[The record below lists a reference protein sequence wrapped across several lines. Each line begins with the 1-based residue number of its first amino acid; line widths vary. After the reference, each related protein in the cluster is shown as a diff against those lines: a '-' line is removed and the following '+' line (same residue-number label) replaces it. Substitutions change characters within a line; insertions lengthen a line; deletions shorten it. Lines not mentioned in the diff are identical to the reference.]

1 MDEGSPMEQE
11 FNLRQY
17 SALIMKH
24 WRKIGGLT
32 VGSVLIAGLISFLVL
47 PPMYAATATAVATTP
62 SYRLNFDTR
71 IQSVRDVRASTR
83 AYAAVAKN
91 AELLLAVIQGLGDGL
106 PAELRSAESL
116 GAVCS
121 ISAGA
126 DQSVMQL
133 TVRYTDPQVAA
144 DVANTWASEF
154 VAYIRALY
162 GLSGEDVQRLEEQTA
177 VAEQK
182 LHALEQAVDEYQ
194 KINPTLVLSQTI
206 ASQSAALASYI
217 TAETN
222 IQLALQDARTLK
234 QQLEAVGTAS
244 LGQASNLSALLTEL
258 NSLSA
263 QRELGPQIEISLGAA
278 PGLDA
283 SVSERVQY
291 LDSLIDALNSKVRA
305 LAEARAEIPEEIL
318 GAQGE
323 LQQAQTEM
331 ARLVRNRTLAEESYL
346 ALSRKLDER
355 RIASQLELGEV
366 SIAARAVVPVR
377 PSSPNKLFNLAVG
390 AVLGLAL
397 GISAAFA
404 AEYLG
409 KPSKLDRS

>member
-1 MDEGSPMEQE
+1 MDDGSPMEQE

-17 SALIMKH
+17 SALIVKH
-24 WRKIGGLT
+24 WRKILGLT
-32 VGSVLIAGLISFLVL
+32 VGSLLVAALVSFLLL
-47 PPMYAATATAVATTP
+47 PPTYAATATVVATAP
-62 SYRLNFDTR
+62 SYRLTFDPR
-71 IQSVRDVRASTR
+71 IETVADLKVSAR
-83 AYAAVAKN
+83 AYAAVAKS
-91 AELLLAVIQGLGDGL
+91 AELLVQIIEDLGDGL
-106 PAELRSAESL
+106 PAELRSAEGL

-133 TVRYTDPQVAA
+133 TARYTDPHVAA
-144 DVANTWASEF
+144 DVANAWALQF
-154 VAYIRALY
+154 VSYIRPLH
-162 GLSGEDVQRLEEQTA
+162 GLSAEAVQRLEEQTA

-182 LHALEQAVDEYQ
+182 LHASEQALDEYQ

-206 ASQSAALASYI
+206 ASQLDALTSYI
-217 TAETN
+217 TAETS
-222 IQLALQDARTLK
+222 IQLALQDARSLK
-234 QQLEAVGTAS
+234 QQLEAVGPAS

-263 QRELGPQIEISLGAA
+263 RREMGPQIEISLASA

-283 SVSERVQY
+283 GASERVQY
-291 LDSLIDALNSKVRA
+291 LDNLIDVLTSKVQA
-305 LAEARAEIPEEIL
+305 LAEARAEIPEKIL
-318 GAQGE
+318 RMQGE
-323 LQQAQTEM
+323 QQQAQTEM
-331 ARLVRNRTLAEESYL
+331 ARLVRARTIAEESYL

-355 RIASQLELGEV
+355 RIASQLESGEV
-366 SIAARAVVPVR
+366 RIAARAVVPVR
-377 PSSPNKLFNLAVG
+377 PSSPNTLFNLAVG

-409 KPSKLDRS
+409 MPSKGDRS